1 MRTVIIALLTILI
14 FLVMPGFADEIPIGK
29 CNVTMDF
36 ENSSISFTQS
46 NTTVKGNTITD
57 MTVLVDEATNTPGFI
72 YIMDFPVRAPQ
83 ASLKSGLEYAMKA
96 LARGVSIERY
106 NDGYI
111 GTGLFVSGGQKTW
124 GVVLPLDM
132 EEDRFN
138 RIFVAISC
146 FENETFNEHLIKGV
160 KIENIKCS

>member
-1 MRTVIIALLTILI
+1 MKTAIIAPLTILI
-14 FLVMPGFADEIPIGK
+14 FLVMLGSADEIPIGK

-46 NTTVKGNTITD
+46 DTTVKGDTITD
-57 MTVLVDEATNTPGFI
+57 MTVLVDDATNTPGFI
-72 YIMDFPVRAPQ
+72 YIMDFPVANPQ
-83 ASLKSGLEYAMKA
+83 SSMKSGLESAMKA
-96 LARGVSIERY
+96 LSGRVSIEKY

-124 GVVLPLDM
+124 GVALPLDM
-132 EEDRFN
+132 GGDRFN

-146 FENETFNEHLIKGV
+146 FKNETLNEHLIKGV
-160 KIENIKCS
+160 KIENIKC